1 MSNAVLCFQV
11 MDRTAL
17 AITLL
22 IALIA
27 AVLGLLRL
35 YFAGQMDLWFD

>member
-1 MSNAVLCFQV
+1 MLCYAQV

-27 AVLGLLRL
+27 ALLVLLRL
-35 YFAGQMDLWFD
+35 YFGGQMDFWFD

>member
-1 MSNAVLCFQV
+1 

-22 IALIA
+22 IAFVSALLA
-27 AVLGLLRL
+27 FLELYFGGQLWLLR
-35 YFAGQMDLWFD
+35 

>member
-1 MSNAVLCFQV
+1 

-22 IALIA
+22 IAVACITL
-27 AVLGLLRL
+27 VLLRL
-35 YFAGQMDLWFD
+35 YFSDQSFLSP

>member
-1 MSNAVLCFQV
+1 

-22 IALIA
+22 IAIVA
-27 AVLGLLRL
+27 AALVLARL
-35 YFAGQMDLWFD
+35 YFGGQSWLAS